1 MSGMAS
7 STADASS
14 ITARGVGTHG
24 ASSNEPGYLSADSK
38 RLEERTKCLEQLVHH
53 LLGDVPMDLNNL
65 RRMAEKAGQRSGTGS
80 EDAGARAGTEDLD
93 DLTLED
99 ENFTVKTLSQSTAR
113 KQSTHGIGL
122 LREAC
127 Y

>member
-1 MSGMAS
+1 MSGTAS

-14 ITARGVGTHG
+14 IIARGAGVHG
-24 ASSNEPGYLSADSK
+24 ASSNEPGYSSADSK

-65 RRMAEKAGQRSGTGS
+65 RRMAEKAGQRAGTGS
-80 EDAGARAGTEDLD
+80 DDAGAKAGTEDLD

-113 KQSTHGIGL
+113 KHL
-122 LREAC
+122 LCQTVTRDAPC
-127 Y
+127 

>member
-14 ITARGVGTHG
+14 ITARGIGAHG
-24 ASSNEPGYLSADSK
+24 ASSNEPGYSSAESK

-65 RRMAEKAGQRSGTGS
+65 RRMAEKASQRSGTGS
-80 EDAGARAGTEDLD
+80 EDAGAKAGTEDLD

-113 KQSTHGIGL
+113 KHAECRTIM
-122 LREAC
+122 REAR